1 MKIQYQQIY
10 LFVNREFGEDLSI
23 EAGAKMKNRWIWII
37 AGIGAFLF
45 CTLIFGLIT
54 LTYLLTDKNE
64 LTISAGV
71 GLVEVKGL
79 IIDPLETVKQ
89 LHAFGKDAKVK
100 AVVLRIDS
108 PGGVVGPSQE
118 IWSAVKT
125 LKEKKPVIVSMG
137 SVAAS
142 GGYYIAAPA
151 TLIYANPGTITGSIG
166 VLMKF
171 SNIEGLMGKVGL
183 KSFTLKTGKFKDV
196 GSPVR
201 TMSDE
206 EKAML
211 QLVIESTHGQFV
223 KAVAEGRKLPEERVR
238 EIADGRIFS
247 GEQAL
252 ANKLVDRLGTMQDAL
267 VEAGRLGG
275 ISGEPGVIK
284 PPKKKSFFLDMLV
297 EESAGK
303 FSSMMRKEKGFSL
316 NYELEGMEE

>member
-1 MKIQYQQIY
+1 
-10 LFVNREFGEDLSI
+10 
-23 EAGAKMKNRWIWII
+23 MKNRWIWISV
-37 AGIGAFLF
+37 GIGTFFFCLLLF
-45 CTLIFGLIT
+45 AIIALSAIFSG
-54 LTYLLTDKNE
+54 KHE
-64 LTISAGV
+64 LTISSGV
-71 GLVEVKGL
+71 GLVQVKGL

-89 LHAFGKDAKVK
+89 LHDFGKDDKVK

-118 IWSAVKT
+118 IWSAMKR

-142 GGYYIAAPA
+142 GGYYIAVPA

-171 SNIEGLMGKVGL
+171 SNLEGLMGKVGM
-183 KSFTLKTGKFKDV
+183 KSFTLKTGRFKDV
-196 GSPVR
+196 GSPSR
-201 TMSDE
+201 PMSDAE
-206 EKAML
+206 RAML
-211 QLVIESTHGQFV
+211 QSVIENTHSQFV
-223 KAVAEGRKLPEERVR
+223 KAVAEGRKLSQEQVR
-238 EIADGRIFS
+238 AIADGRIFS

-252 ANKLVDRLGTMQDAL
+252 EQKLIDRLGTMQDAL
-267 VEAGRLGG
+267 VEAGRQGG
-275 ISGEPGVIK
+275 LTGEPQVIN
-284 PPKKKSFFLDMLV
+284 PPKKKHLFLDMLV